1 MGDVDRR
8 LRVDGGDL
16 DLKLVAASQADLT
29 LDVSDG
35 VASPVY
41 GGPYIVTPLAWQ
53 WTNLPTTGKRMD
65 ADIDVEPIPYLL
77 TSNPAGGKTAT
88 IG

>member
-1 MGDVDRR
+1 MSDVDRD

-16 DLKLVAASQADLT
+16 ELRLVAASQADLT

-35 VASPVY
+35 VASPLY
-41 GGPYIVTPLAWQ
+41 EGPYIVTPLAWQ

-65 ADIDVEPIPYLL
+65 ADIDVEPIPCYI
-77 TSNPAGGKTAT
+77 TSNPEGGRTAT